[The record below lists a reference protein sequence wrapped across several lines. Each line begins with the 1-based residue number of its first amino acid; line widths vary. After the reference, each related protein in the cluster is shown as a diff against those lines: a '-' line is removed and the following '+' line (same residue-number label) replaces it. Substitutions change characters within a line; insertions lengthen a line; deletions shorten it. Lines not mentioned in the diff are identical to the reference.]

1 VGKVKIPPLLRDF
14 QAEGKSPAFGLS
26 HEAAFSTAHL
36 PTNSAKEPD
45 LKTAFAAY
53 GPVGAVT
60 VVKDKATGV
69 PRGFAFVEMSDDKA
83 AQEAILGLN
92 GSMLAGKAIT
102 VNEAHAK
109 TNNAGSAPRR

>member
-1 VGKVKIPPLLRDF
+1 MKNLYVGNM
-14 QAEGKSPAFGLS
+14 
-26 HEAAFSTAHL
+26 EAST
-36 PTNSAKEPD
+36 TDDD

-60 VVKDKATGV
+60 IIKDKATGI
-69 PRGFAFVEMSDDKA
+69 PRGFAFVEMSDDKG

-92 GSMLAGKAIT
+92 GSLLAGKAIT

-109 TNNAGSAPRR
+109 TKNTGAASRR

>member
-1 VGKVKIPPLLRDF
+1 MKNLYVGNM
-14 QAEGKSPAFGLS
+14 
-26 HEAAFSTAHL
+26 EAST
-36 PTNSAKEPD
+36 TDDD

-60 VVKDKATGV
+60 IVKDKATGV
-69 PRGFAFVEMSDDKA
+69 SRGFGFVEMSDDKG

-92 GSMLAGKAIT
+92 GSQLAGSAIT

-109 TNNAGSAPRR
+109 TKSTGSASRR

>member
-1 VGKVKIPPLLRDF
+1 MKNLYVGNM
-14 QAEGKSPAFGLS
+14 
-26 HEAAFSTAHL
+26 EAST
-36 PTNSAKEPD
+36 TGDD

-60 VVKDKATGV
+60 IIKDKATGV

-92 GSMLAGKAIT
+92 GSLLAGKAIT

-109 TNNAGSAPRR
+109 KNPGSATGR

>member
-1 VGKVKIPPLLRDF
+1 M
-14 QAEGKSPAFGLS
+14 
-26 HEAAFSTAHL
+26 EAST
-36 PTNSAKEPD
+36 TDDD

-60 VVKDKATGV
+60 IIKDKATGA

-92 GSMLAGKAIT
+92 GSTLAGKAIT

-109 TNNAGSAPRR
+109 TKNTGSATRS